1 MNWGK
6 NMLLAFNL
14 SIFRLKSF
22 PFKSTRPVV
31 SQKSVLFRQVGQD
44 GAVPPPHVLPP
55 SYALRLADAKS
66 RPTV

>member
-31 SQKSVLFRQVGQD
+31 
-44 GAVPPPHVLPP
+44 
-55 SYALRLADAKS
+55 
-66 RPTV
+66 